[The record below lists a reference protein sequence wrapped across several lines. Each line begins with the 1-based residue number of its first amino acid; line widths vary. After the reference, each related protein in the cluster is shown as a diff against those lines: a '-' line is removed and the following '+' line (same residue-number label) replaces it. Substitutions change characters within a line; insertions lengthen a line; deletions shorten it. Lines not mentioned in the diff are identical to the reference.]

1 MRRPAVSFLAAAA
14 LASLAGAC
22 GRFPADRALE
32 RALSAVSADSL
43 RAAVSVLADDAMEGR
58 GTATPGYDRAAAW
71 VAARFAA
78 LGLEPGGAGDGYLQ
92 PVPMVRADVLEE
104 TCALA
109 FVRDGAAR
117 RLTLGLD
124 YTMPADLLRA
134 RTALEAP
141 VVFAGF
147 GVVAPELEWDDYAGL
162 DVRGKVVVVLAGAP
176 RGFPADQRA
185 YHSSRRLKQRDAA
198 ARGARGLLT
207 LRTRAEEER
216 TPWERQVRQ
225 SRLPAL
231 HWTDSSGAPFATP
244 AELELEA
251 TLARRGA
258 EALFE
263 GASLPFATVLAEA
276 DSGRVARVSLA
287 ARVRAARGTA
297 LAPAQSP
304 NVVGVI
310 PGADPRLAGELVV
323 VSGHLDHLG
332 IGPPVNGDSIYN
344 GAYDNASGISV
355 MLEVARACAAM
366 PRPRRTLVFLAVTG
380 EEKGMQ
386 GSEYW
391 ARHPSVSGRAVAN
404 VNLDMFLMLHPCE
417 DLVVFG
423 AEHSS
428 LGPAATRAAEREGL
442 AVSPDPDPEQVIFIR
457 SDQFAF
463 IREGVP
469 AVFPVAGRR
478 GDAGT
483 ARARWMRTAYHSP
496 QDDLEQAF
504 DWGAGVEFAR
514 FVVRLVREVA
524 EADAPPAWNPG
535 DFFGEAFGGE
545 RPSADAD
552 RVSSGTR

>member
-1 MRRPAVSFLAAAA
+1 
-14 LASLAGAC
+14 
-22 GRFPADRALE
+22 
-32 RALSAVSADSL
+32 
-43 RAAVSVLADDAMEGR
+43 
-58 GTATPGYDRAAAW
+58 
-71 VAARFAA
+71 
-78 LGLEPGGAGDGYLQ
+78 
-92 PVPMVRADVLEE
+92 
-104 TCALA
+104 
-109 FVRDGAAR
+109 
-117 RLTLGLD
+117 
-124 YTMPADLLRA
+124 
-134 RTALEAP
+134 
-141 VVFAGF
+141 
-147 GVVAPELEWDDYAGL
+147 
-162 DVRGKVVVVLAGAP
+162 
-176 RGFPADQRA
+176 
-185 YHSSRRLKQRDAA
+185 
-198 ARGARGLLT
+198 
-207 LRTRAEEER
+207 
-216 TPWERQVRQ
+216 
-225 SRLPAL
+225 
-231 HWTDSSGAPFATP
+231 
-244 AELELEA
+244 
-251 TLARRGA
+251 
-258 EALFE
+258 
-263 GASLPFATVLAEA
+263 
-276 DSGRVARVSLA
+276 
-287 ARVRAARGTA
+287 
-297 LAPAQSP
+297 
-304 NVVGVI
+304 
-310 PGADPRLAGELVV
+310 
-323 VSGHLDHLG
+323 
-332 IGPPVNGDSIYN
+332 
-344 GAYDNASGISV
+344 
-355 MLEVARACAAM
+355 M